1 MGKCAVLAVAVL
13 LALPGLAAGPAHAD
27 CDGPPWLRLEIVG
40 AEVGAGEPL
49 ETIAIDA
56 DGCVSSQF
64 PPFDRRAG
72 SHRHQLSVAN
82 HRALTRFMASSGIH
96 GFDAATARAQLGA
109 QDTRGGERV
118 FHISDAEITRLV
130 VYEGGIERVIEWASP
145 QLEYE
150 MRGRPAVLHPLA
162 SVIERLQG
170 VVTELIVPQ

>member
-1 MGKCAVLAVAVL
+1 MGKRAVLAAGVL
-13 LALPGLAAGPAHAD
+13 LALLGLAAGPARAD
-27 CDGPPWLRLEIVG
+27 CDGPPWLRLEIDG

-72 SHRHQLSVAN
+72 SHRYQLSAAN
-82 HRALTRFMASSGIH
+82 HRALTRFMATSGIY
-96 GFDAATARAQLGA
+96 GFDVATARAQLDA
-109 QDTRGGERV
+109 QDKRGGGRV

-130 VYEGGIERVIEWASP
+130 VHEGGIERVIQWASP

-150 MRGRPAVLHPLA
+150 VRGRPAALHPLA
-162 SVIERLQG
+162 SVIERLHG
-170 VVTELIVPQ
+170 VVTEAIVPQ